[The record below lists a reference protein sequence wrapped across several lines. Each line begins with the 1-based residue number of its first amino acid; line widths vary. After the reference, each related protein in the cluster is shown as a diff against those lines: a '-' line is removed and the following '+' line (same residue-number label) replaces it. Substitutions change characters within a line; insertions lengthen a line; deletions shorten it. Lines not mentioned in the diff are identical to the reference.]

1 MKKELNQNTTESKT
15 AKKPLEILM
24 VEDNATDIKLAE
36 IAFRD
41 TVVSNNFSIVMDG
54 FEALE
59 YLRRQGRYIN
69 AIKPDLVLL
78 DLNLPK
84 ISGLEVLSTM
94 MKDPKLK
101 EIPVAIMT
109 ASESDKDIQTSTGLN
124 AKFFVQ
130 KPVDFGRFIEL
141 IDRMKTG
148 GFML

>member
-1 MKKELNQNTTESKT
+1 MKKELNKNTIDAET
-15 AKKPLEILM
+15 AKKPLEIFM

-41 TVVSNNFSIVMDG
+41 TAVSNNFSVVMDG
-54 FEALE
+54 YEALE
-59 YLRRQGRYIN
+59 FLHQRGAYTTAR
-69 AIKPDLVLL
+69 KPDLVLL

-84 ISGLEVLSTM
+84 ISGLEVLATM
-94 MKDPKLK
+94 MNDPKLSD
-101 EIPVAIMT
+101 IPVAIMT
-109 ASESDKDIQTSTGLN
+109 ASESDKDIQTSTSLN

-130 KPVDFGRFIEL
+130 KPVDFGRFIEM

>member
-1 MKKELNQNTTESKT
+1 MKRDPKQ
-15 AKKPLEILM
+15 KPADGEVVRKPFEILM

-41 TVVSNNFSIVMDG
+41 TVISNNFAVVTDG

-59 YLRRQGRYIN
+59 YLRRNGQYAN
-69 AIKPDLVLL
+69 AAKPDLVLL

-84 ISGLEVLSTM
+84 ISGLEVLAAM
-94 MKDPKLK
+94 MKDQKLRD
-101 EIPVAIMT
+101 IPVAIMT

-141 IDRMKTG
+141 VDRMRTS

>member
-1 MKKELNQNTTESKT
+1 MKKEPIQRP
-15 AKKPLEILM
+15 AGGDAARKPFEILM

-41 TVVSNNFSIVMDG
+41 TAISNNFAVVTDG
-54 FEALE
+54 AEAME
-59 YLRRQGRYIN
+59 YLCKRGIYAAATR
-69 AIKPDLVLL
+69 PDLVLL

-84 ISGLEVLSTM
+84 ISGLEVLAAM
-94 MKDPKLK
+94 MKDPNLRD
-101 EIPVAIMT
+101 IPVAIMT
-109 ASESDKDIQTSTGLN
+109 ASESDKDIQVSTGLN

-141 IDRMKTG
+141 VDRMRTS